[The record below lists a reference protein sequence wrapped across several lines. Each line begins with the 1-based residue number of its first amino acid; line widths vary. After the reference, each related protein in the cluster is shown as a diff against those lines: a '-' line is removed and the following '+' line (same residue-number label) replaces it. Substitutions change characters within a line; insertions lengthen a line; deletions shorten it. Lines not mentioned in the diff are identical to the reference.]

1 MREVWQAV
9 WIAVPVALALV
20 FVVLG
25 LVPVGIGPGGTLA
38 PLFALTVVYFFAVHR
53 PEFFPPWAVFFVGL
67 VQDIAS
73 GGPVGLVTVMLLA
86 CYAITHSQRLFL
98 MGRGFAT
105 LWAGFSAIC
114 VIAALIG
121 WFGASVHF
129 GYPVNPAPLAAQAA
143 LTAAIY
149 PVASF
154 FLVRINRRLTALVPA
169 A

>member
-1 MREVWQAV
+1 MREISQAA
-9 WIAVPVALALV
+9 WIAVPVTLALA
-20 FVVLG
+20 FVLLS

-38 PLFALTVVYFFAVHR
+38 PVFALTVVYFFAVHR

-98 MGRGFAT
+98 MGKGFST
-105 LWAGFSAIC
+105 LWAGFGANC
-114 VIAALIG
+114 VVAVLIG

-129 GYPVNPAPLAAQAA
+129 GYPVNPAPLIAQAA
-143 LTAAIY
+143 LTLAVY
-149 PVASF
+149 PPASF
-154 FLVRINRRLTALVPA
+154 LLTRVNRRLTALVPA